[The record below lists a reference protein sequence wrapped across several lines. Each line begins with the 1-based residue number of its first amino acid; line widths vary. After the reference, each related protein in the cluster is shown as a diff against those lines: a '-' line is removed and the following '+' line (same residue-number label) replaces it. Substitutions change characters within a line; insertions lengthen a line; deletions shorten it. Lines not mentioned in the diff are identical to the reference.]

1 MAINDTRLDIIKDV
15 VRTILN
21 QTTHLTDEK
30 LNETQQITYESGSI
44 NGDVEVEEHLE
55 YLENIYQLSIQIEK
69 LGRKMELEKRVF
81 GGETIVGDKMKMHWT
96 EDGWVEGEKNE

>member
-81 GGETIVGDKMKMHWT
+81 SGETIVGDKMKMHWT